1 MEGGNV
7 ECAPA
12 EEMVIT
18 DTNAGGVPKG
28 KCYSEGNP
36 VFSCALEVK
45 AEAPK
50 QPTGDGSDW
59 FQGYSE
65 KPVSALYRTTN
76 SNYGCKK
83 PTVHTMPTTFHAKS
97 QKFSECLGKCG
108 MYRNHSLNCDM
119 DKNIVPDH

>member
-1 MEGGNV
+1 MDGGNV
-7 ECAPA
+7 ENVVA
-12 EEMVIT
+12 EEAVNT
-18 DTNAGGVPKG
+18 ETNAGGVPKG
-28 KCYSEGNP
+28 AKTSDYYRVNNIPGRFDNP
-36 VFSCALEVK
+36 
-45 AEAPK
+45 
-50 QPTGDGSDW
+50 DW

-119 DKNIVPDH
+119 DKKIVPDH